1 MKKTYIS
8 PESLI
13 VRLAPRST
21 VLTVVSYVGMDSTDG
36 NKLGS
41 SEILVKESSITDV
54 NLWDDEW

>member
-21 VLTVVSYVGMDSTDG
+21 VLTTSYVGLDNSEG

-41 SEILVKESSITDV
+41 GEILVKESSVNDV
-54 NLWDDEW
+54 NLWDSEW

>member
-21 VLTVVSYVGMDSTDG
+21 VLTTSYVGLDNSDG

-41 SEILVKESSITDV
+41 EDILVNEYSPISDKNV
-54 NLWDDEW
+54 WDSEW